1 MEYFLYYSN
10 FLFKIMLAIFF
21 ACVLLYIYLT
31 TQIRKELSNILG
43 YSPAIK
49 SKVLWESVKEE
60 SKSNKNM
67 KATISY
73 FIGIFM
79 RFVFVSMWILAL
91 LQMVKN
97 DIK

>member
-60 SKSNKNM
+60 RSEERRVGKEGRSRR
-67 KATISY
+67 SP
-73 FIGIFM
+73 
-79 RFVFVSMWILAL
+79 
-91 LQMVKN
+91 
-97 DIK
+97 

>member
-31 TQIRKELSNILG
+31 TQTRKELSNILG
-43 YSPAIK
+43 YSPTIK
-49 SKVLWESVKEE
+49 SKVLWESVKEK
-60 SKSNKNM
+60 SKSNKDM

-79 RFVFVSMWILAL
+79 QFVFVSMWILAL

-97 DIK
+97 DVK

>member
-10 FLFKIMLAIFF
+10 LLFKIMLAIFF

-43 YSPAIK
+43 YSPTIK
-49 SKVLWESVKEE
+49 SKVLWESVKEK
-60 SKSNKNM
+60 SKSNKDM

-91 LQMVKN
+91 LQMVKK